1 MYRILSHPLNF
12 ESPDIFSYLKK
23 NVSYKGQ
30 RCIDDTFK
38 VYSFAMFDYN
48 QIYIRKKSFFFAE
61 TSEIKQFEK
70 WEKINR
76 YIIKDYYIKLIFN

>member
-1 MYRILSHPLNF
+1 MTHSKSTVLQCLTIIKYTYAK
-12 ESPDIFSYLKK
+12 SP
-23 NVSYKGQ
+23 
-30 RCIDDTFK
+30 
-38 VYSFAMFDYN
+38 
-48 QIYIRKKSFFFAE
+48 FFFAE